1 MKVADPLSSAIPAPL
16 ALFTPIASKLLAV
29 MDPDA
34 VNLIEPAVPTGEN
47 AVVYTLVAT
56 TFPDG
61 AESATT
67 PPEAPRANV
76 FVMDKSATDP
86 IVILPAG
93 VVAVPLVFTVS
104 RALEL
109 ASVSAIAGLPRAFEP
124 SSKIEDPA
132 VKETTGLASDKPLSA
147 NVSVPDDPVPVQP
160 CP

>member
-16 ALFTPIASKLLAV
+16 ALLTPIASKLLEV

-34 VNLIEPAVPTGEN
+34 VTAIEPAVPAGEN
-47 AVVYTLVAT
+47 AVVKTLVAT
-56 TFPDG
+56 TFPPG
-61 AESATT
+61 AESATA
-67 PPEAPRANV
+67 PPDAPLPNV
-76 FVMDKSATDP
+76 FVMDKSASEAM
-86 IVILPAG
+86 VMLPAG

-104 RALEL
+104 RGFEL
-109 ASVSAIAGLPRAFEP
+109 AKVRLIAGLPPAFEP
-124 SSKIEDPA
+124 SSKIEDPP